1 MTFSRIPFAAA
12 LVGALL
18 ATAAPSVFAQN
29 IVNSS
34 DGVARER
41 QVIGDAEV
49 QLLDTAP
56 GVPKIPLQATD
67 VFERLALR
75 VDELLQGWPWRPFYH
90 QLGISGAEV
99 HFGHPDELFHVLSL
113 ALPCLDVP
121 RGAKVKAFLADR
133 LRETPPFQIEG
144 FAPKQGQ
151 PRERYT
157 VPEQLRPTR
166 ATEARDA
173 WGVYAF
179 LEYVLA
185 SGDEAAVVGQW
196 PAIRQR
202 IGPLL
207 EEDYEFD
214 PASQSYRHDEAQR
227 LNGDLAGLYAAI
239 HLARMAKDEET
250 AKVAKARAAALLQ
263 LRLDLERINARIL
276 QPTDVATKSLHHF
289 KLARYLHLPEPAL
302 VMLRHDGTAAERV
315 RPFREA
321 RPGWWMAFGDRL
333 IGGENYTTSPDFGRA
348 LFGAATDLEPP
359 APQQMHAWLDV
370 PWCKGDLYQ
379 IERLALLIRATA
391 GK

>member
-29 IVNSS
+29 IVNSI

-121 RGAKVKAFLADR
+121 RGAKVKAFLAER

-157 VPEQLRPTR
+157 VPESLRPTR
-166 ATEARDA
+166 ASEARDA

-185 SGDEAAVVGQW
+185 SGDEAAVARNW

-202 IGPLL
+202 IAPLL
-207 EEDYEFD
+207 EKDYEFD
-214 PASQSYRHDEAQR
+214 PASQTYRHDEAQR

-250 AKVAKARAAALLQ
+250 EKMAKSRAAALMQ
-263 LRLDLERINARIL
+263 MRLDLERINARIL

-348 LFGAATDLEPP
+348 LFGAAADLEPP